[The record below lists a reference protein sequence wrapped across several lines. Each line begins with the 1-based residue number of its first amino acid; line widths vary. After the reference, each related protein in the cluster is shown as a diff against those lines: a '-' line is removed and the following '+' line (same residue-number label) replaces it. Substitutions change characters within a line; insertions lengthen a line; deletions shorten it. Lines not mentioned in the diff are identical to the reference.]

1 MSEEAATATV
11 RLLGPDEAAALER
24 VADDVFDDP
33 IVPARAREFLADPH
47 HHLVVA
53 IDDGVV
59 VGMVSAVDYLHPD
72 KADPELWINEV
83 GVASSHHR
91 RGLGQAMMRAMLAHG
106 RGLGCHVAWVGT
118 QRSNTAAMRLY
129 ASVGGVE
136 EPPDT
141 VLLTFRLD

>member
-1 MSEEAATATV
+1 MSTEIRPLGAGEAE
-11 RLLGPDEAAALER
+11 LLER

-53 IDDGVV
+53 VADDVV

-83 GVASSHHR
+83 GVASSHR
-91 RGLGQAMMRAMLAHG
+91 GKGLGQALLQATLALG
-106 RGLGCHVAWVGT
+106 RELGCRVAWVAT
-118 QRSNTAAMRLY
+118 DRSNTPAMRLY
-129 ASVGGVE
+129 AAVGGVE
-136 EPPDT
+136 EPQDT
-141 VLLTFRLD
+141 VLFTFRLD